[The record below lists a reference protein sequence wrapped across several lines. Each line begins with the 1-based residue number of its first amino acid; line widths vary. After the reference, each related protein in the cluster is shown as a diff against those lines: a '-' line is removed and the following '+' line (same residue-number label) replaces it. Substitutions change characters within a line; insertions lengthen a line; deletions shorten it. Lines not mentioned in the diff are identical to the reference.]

1 MGLERRSGGRGSR
14 ETRGPLGSTLL
25 RDSGQACARGRQ
37 DTEERG
43 RENAGPCEACGL
55 FLSEL
60 QTPQSSEP

>member
-14 ETRGPLGSTLL
+14 ETRGPLGSTLP

-43 RENAGPCEACGL
+43 RENAGPCEPL
-55 FLSEL
+55 
-60 QTPQSSEP
+60 